1 MTPMRSGKSQ
11 KCPNLLLKQNVL
23 YRYFWWKE
31 TNRRTYPGTNY
42 VAVHKNGRTYH
53 LFDASR
59 IPYGKMCVRI
69 AKYLCGKHSP
79 LYKNNQNGISD
90 VCVIVNASDMLFT
103 GKKIN

>member
-1 MTPMRSGKSQ
+1 
-11 KCPNLLLKQNVL
+11 
-23 YRYFWWKE
+23 
-31 TNRRTYPGTNY
+31 
-42 VAVHKNGRTYH
+42 
-53 LFDASR
+53 
-59 IPYGKMCVRI
+59 MCVRI

>member
-1 MTPMRSGKSQ
+1 MTLMRSGKSQ
-11 KCPNLLLKQNVL
+11 KCLNLLSKQNVL
-23 YRYFWWKE
+23 FWYFSWIE

-90 VCVIVNASDMLFT
+90 VCVIVNACDMLFT

>member
-1 MTPMRSGKSQ
+1 MYYYNSK
-11 KCPNLLLKQNVL
+11 
-23 YRYFWWKE
+23 KE

-59 IPYGKMCVRI
+59 MPYGKMCVRI